1 MLMLYIHIIALYL
14 CERGLRYLEIIC
26 NRVLL
31 GSVYDL
37 VFPLQ
42 NLQQEL
48 QKNPDSLPF
57 DEVCILDP
65 INYISALTA
74 FDDQLE
80 LITSIYFN
88 GRYFTAIL
96 EILNPLA
103 NSQLHISEK

>member
-1 MLMLYIHIIALYL
+1 MLD
-14 CERGLRYLEIIC
+14 
-26 NRVLL
+26 
-31 GSVYDL
+31 SVYDL
-37 VFPLQ
+37 VFLLQ

-57 DEVCILDP
+57 DEVCIFWIL
-65 INYISALTA
+65 STTSLLFTA

-80 LITSIYFN
+80 LVTSVYFN